1 MDFSFT
7 EAQLLL
13 KNSVHDFLQKECPK
27 SYVREFEDKGE
38 YPEGLFRKMAN
49 MGWLGIPVPEEY
61 GGSGGDTLDLVIVGE
76 EIARFWLS
84 LALLWGFSTCFGAK
98 TICSHGNEEQ
108 KRLLLPKL
116 SKGELRFAGAFTEP
130 GGGTDLLALTTNATK
145 QNGNWVVNGQ
155 KTFIT
160 GAQEADYLIT
170 IVRTNKNPAKR
181 TDAFTVF
188 LIDTKSNGVEIRRL
202 HKLGLWGLDTNEI
215 FFDDVTVPESSII
228 GEVNRGFYHLLD
240 TLNNERIV
248 VSGTILGM
256 SQATFEDALE
266 YAKQRYAFGKPI
278 GQFQQIQ
285 HYLAQM
291 KIEID
296 AAKFLLYRAAWMES
310 NGMPSGM
317 EATMADYFTS
327 EVGHKCAVLGM
338 RIMAGAGFMMDS
350 SMQRYYRD
358 SIIPLFAPISN
369 EMCLN
374 QLAQSLGLPR
384 SY

>member
-13 KNSVHDFLQKECPK
+13 KNSVHDFLEKECPK
-27 SYVREFEDKGE
+27 SLVRELEDKRE
-38 YPEGLFRKMAN
+38 YPEELFRKMAN

-61 GGSGGDTLDLVIVGE
+61 GGSGGNSMDLVIVGE
-76 EIARFWLS
+76 EIGKFWFS
-84 LALLWGFSTCFGAK
+84 LALIWGGSTCFGAK
-98 TICSHGNEEQ
+98 TICSHGSVEQ
-108 KRLLLPKL
+108 KKFLLPKL
-116 SKGELRFAGAFTEP
+116 CKGELRFSGAFTEP

-145 QNGNWVVNGQ
+145 QDGEWVVNGQ

-160 GAQEADYLIT
+160 WAQEADYLIT
-170 IVRTNKNPAKR
+170 FARTNKNPEKK

-188 LIDTKSNGVEIRRL
+188 LIDSKSSGIEIRGL
-202 HKLGLWGLDTNEI
+202 DKLGLWGTDSNEV
-215 FFDDVTVPESSII
+215 FFNDVRVPETSVI
-228 GEVNRGFYHLLD
+228 GEVNRGFHHLLD

-248 VSGTILGM
+248 ASGAILGM
-256 SQATFEDALE
+256 SQAAFEDALE

-285 HYLAQM
+285 SYLSRM
-291 KIEID
+291 KIDID
-296 AAKFLLYRAAWMES
+296 AARFLLYRAAWMEV
-310 NGMPSGM
+310 NGMPCGM
-317 EATMADYFTS
+317 EATMADYFVS

-338 RIMAGAGFMMDS
+338 RIMGGAGFMMDS

-358 SIIPLFAPISN
+358 SIGPVFGPISN

-374 QLAQSLGLPR
+374 QLAQSMGLPR